1 MSAEPTTFGTSAAH
15 DAEFPRVLSS
25 SIREAFSLCPR
36 KFQLEQI
43 NGYIPKEESEH
54 LKFGSAYAAGLEAYR
69 RAYYGGAY
77 PDHTLPDRL
86 SHSLADGI
94 YAAIKEYGDYEPP
107 DGVAKNFE
115 RLIGALIEYTL
126 AYPPE
131 TDSCKPS
138 MFQGSPR
145 VEFSFTIEIP
155 GVVHP
160 VTGEPLLFTGRCDML
175 ADYNQGLFIFDDKTT
190 GSLGPSWAN
199 QWRLRSQFTAYTV
212 GAQEHGLPVVGAII
226 RGIAILKTKYNL
238 AEVIVHRPPH
248 IVEAWKVRLKHDA
261 LRMIDM
267 WHSGYWPQY
276 GMENGGCGIYG
287 GCSYQVLC
295 EAVNPAPYLDVYF
308 QHARWDPVIREIR

>member
-1 MSAEPTTFGTSAAH
+1 MSANPTTFGTTPATEP
-15 DAEFPRVLSS
+15 EFPHVLSS

-36 KFQLEQI
+36 KFSLEQI
-43 NGYIPKEESEH
+43 HGYIPKEESEH
-54 LKFGSAYAAGLEAYR
+54 LKFGSAYASGLEAFR
-69 RAYYGGAY
+69 RSYYGGSY

-86 SHSLADGI
+86 SESLADGI
-94 YAAIKEYGDYEPP
+94 IAAIKEYGDYEPP
-107 DGVAKNFE
+107 EGVAKNYE

-155 GVVHP
+155 NVVHP

-175 ADYNQGLFIFDDKTT
+175 ADYNKGLFIFDDKTT
-190 GSLGPSWAN
+190 GALGPSWAN
-199 QWRLRSQFTAYTV
+199 QWRLRSQFTAYTI
-212 GAQEHGLPVVGAII
+212 GAQEHGFPVVGAII
-226 RGIAILKTKYNL
+226 RGIAILKTKYNM

-261 LRMIDM
+261 DRMIDM
-267 WHSGYWPQY
+267 WNSGYWPQY
-276 GMENGGCGIYG
+276 GMENGGCAIYG
-287 GCSYQVLC
+287 GCPYQVLC
-295 EAVNPAPYLDVYF
+295 ESINPNAYLDVYF